1 MLRRAY
7 CLLGIVFL
15 LAVRVEA
22 QRMDTGLYAF
32 GTFDSKGFDT
42 VNVGNL
48 NVHYEI
54 PIVSKPGRNGLNF
67 IYSLVY
73 DGLVWSNVNVNWNF
87 SWNPDPNF
95 GFHGQLE
102 GAVTGTLT
110 YAAGPYTC
118 QDGSS
123 VTEFYDYTYVD
134 ATGQPHV
141 FNLVQGAYCDDGT
154 NGNSGDGSSTDSSGY
169 SYDPP
174 YVEKGNV
181 HILPYTTTATNG
193 AYPSLTDSN
202 GNTVTNNGD
211 GTFTDTT
218 GTTEL
223 TIVGQGTPASPR
235 TFTYP
240 VAEQAD
246 GAMQATA
253 TSYYKAYTVQTNF
266 GCSGISEYG
275 PVTTNLVDHVIL
287 ADGSTYY
294 FTYESTPGVSGAVTG
309 RLTTVTLPTT
319 GVITYTYSGTGCGNG
334 INSDGTPV
342 TLQRAIASGTTTPSG
357 TKTYTRNENVM
368 RSTGGSYQPW
378 VLCSTQANY
387 YNFDSCSENTVVD
400 EVGNET
406 DYTFA
411 EGGIALYETSRT
423 VWNGTAAAG
432 QQLESRVA
440 TFNGGPPVPFQN
452 QPAASAFGGPPF
464 SSIQV
469 ADSFNG
475 IATAN
480 TLSTYDPAGSITS
493 ATVSDPESGGS
504 VLQTTTWVY
513 DANETL
519 AGFGV
524 GDGTNGLYGMGWG
537 FDQTTPTATNGIPQ
551 HGGVTGYRG
560 NKTSVSYSVLGTT
573 LIGSTITH
581 NDTGAVTA
589 TTTPTTY
596 TTPITTPT
604 GVTSYTLDPTQTFT
618 TGTALPVPNSG
629 VQISTSAAFDAAS
642 GVQTSATGANP
653 GQTVTYGQYDRLLRP
668 TQVSTAD
675 GGQVTMTYSP
685 AEATS
690 VTKMNATQSAI
701 QETFMDTY
709 GRVVRQ
715 AVRGDLPSV
724 SAPVWYL
731 KDYCYDAAGR
741 LQYQSTPYSSGSD
754 TPSSYQ
760 CNTSVADAYQYD
772 GLNRKTEINHP
783 DGSHVS
789 LRYNGKAV
797 KSTKLGASAVSRI
810 TQYDAVGRMI
820 TVCELSTNSS
830 MPNSSSPTPC
840 PADIAGTGFTTYY
853 YYGVYSELYGTLT
866 GLPTTTVSQGSQDRF
881 FQTDGLGRPV
891 QSQEPET
898 GLTTYS
904 YAYNSAG
911 LSTVTRTRQQ
921 VNTPFYQTSTGAIP
935 TTTTTT
941 TYDALGRVVSVSYSD
956 GTPSKS
962 FTYDKAS
969 TGDAVQN
976 KGAIIGQMADAFTT
990 LNGSQIAAR
999 EFSYDVMGRVNETRD
1014 CLPDWCGQSANDVY
1028 RQYGYDTASE
1038 LVTEQYGTAGNNQT
1052 TSALS
1057 YAYSLAGQ
1065 LASIQGG
1072 QNNATL
1078 TPGLYATQSMGPSG
1092 PTLVQYGNG
1101 LNGPYQYDAAGQMS
1115 GNWVCRGDTQPS
1127 CPAGTQLYGEVN
1139 ATMAHQLT
1147 SMVDTTVDEGG
1158 GAYYDEFGRLTGFQ
1172 WYFGANTTS
1181 LGFAYDRY
1189 GNRTQQNVTGGSGP
1203 SPQLNFNVAN
1213 NQVTGYTYDFAGNVI
1228 NDGFHQY
1235 KYDAENNLISV
1246 DNGSTATY
1254 VYDALNQRVK
1264 AVANGVVE
1272 RYGFDLSGRR
1282 ATTWQDGTGALESA
1296 QYYAGSNRLA
1306 YWLAADGNIH
1316 FEHQDWLGTERVRT
1330 SATGAVESSHVSLP
1344 FGDNL
1349 TTTGP
1354 DTNPGHFAQ
1363 MDHDLSATSG
1373 LEHGTFREYHA
1384 TSGRWMSPDPY
1395 SGSYNWS
1402 NPQSMN
1408 RYTYALNNP
1417 FVMVDPLGL
1426 QQCNPSNAK
1435 GTAPAG
1441 PGDKGQSDA
1450 NGSDGDRRYLI
1461 DAGGDDYG
1469 LGDQTVS
1476 HPEGTCNASGE
1487 VAADR
1492 APPRTLHHRNH
1503 NLTPHPHPH
1512 PLSRA
1517 AITTGAGGR
1526 VRRSGHHLTHDHNG
1540 RTIATTGVI
1549 SARDVVGH
1557 P

>member
-1 MLRRAY
+1 
-7 CLLGIVFL
+7 
-15 LAVRVEA
+15 
-22 QRMDTGLYAF
+22 
-32 GTFDSKGFDT
+32 
-42 VNVGNL
+42 
-48 NVHYEI
+48 
-54 PIVSKPGRNGLNF
+54 
-67 IYSLVY
+67 
-73 DGLVWSNVNVNWNF
+73 
-87 SWNPDPNF
+87 
-95 GFHGQLE
+95 
-102 GAVTGTLT
+102 
-110 YAAGPYTC
+110 
-118 QDGSS
+118 
-123 VTEFYDYTYVD
+123 
-134 ATGQPHV
+134 
-141 FNLVQGAYCDDGT
+141 
-154 NGNSGDGSSTDSSGY
+154 
-169 SYDPP
+169 
-174 YVEKGNV
+174 
-181 HILPYTTTATNG
+181 
-193 AYPSLTDSN
+193 
-202 GNTVTNNGD
+202 
-211 GTFTDTT
+211 
-218 GTTEL
+218 
-223 TIVGQGTPASPR
+223 
-235 TFTYP
+235 
-240 VAEQAD
+240 
-246 GAMQATA
+246 
-253 TSYYKAYTVQTNF
+253 
-266 GCSGISEYG
+266 
-275 PVTTNLVDHVIL
+275 
-287 ADGSTYY
+287 
-294 FTYESTPGVSGAVTG
+294 
-309 RLTTVTLPTT
+309 
-319 GVITYTYSGTGCGNG
+319 
-334 INSDGTPV
+334 
-342 TLQRAIASGTTTPSG
+342 
-357 TKTYTRNENVM
+357 
-368 RSTGGSYQPW
+368 
-378 VLCSTQANY
+378 
-387 YNFDSCSENTVVD
+387 
-400 EVGNET
+400 
-406 DYTFA
+406 
-411 EGGIALYETSRT
+411 
-423 VWNGTAAAG
+423 
-432 QQLESRVA
+432 
-440 TFNGGPPVPFQN
+440 
-452 QPAASAFGGPPF
+452 
-464 SSIQV
+464 
-469 ADSFNG
+469 
-475 IATAN
+475 
-480 TLSTYDPAGSITS
+480 
-493 ATVSDPESGGS
+493 
-504 VLQTTTWVY
+504 
-513 DANETL
+513 
-519 AGFGV
+519 
-524 GDGTNGLYGMGWG
+524 
-537 FDQTTPTATNGIPQ
+537 
-551 HGGVTGYRG
+551 
-560 NKTSVSYSVLGTT
+560 
-573 LIGSTITH
+573 
-581 NDTGAVTA
+581 
-589 TTTPTTY
+589 
-596 TTPITTPT
+596 
-604 GVTSYTLDPTQTFT
+604 
-618 TGTALPVPNSG
+618 
-629 VQISTSAAFDAAS
+629 
-642 GVQTSATGANP
+642 
-653 GQTVTYGQYDRLLRP
+653 
-668 TQVSTAD
+668 
-675 GGQVTMTYSP
+675 
-685 AEATS
+685 
-690 VTKMNATQSAI
+690 
-701 QETFMDTY
+701 
-709 GRVVRQ
+709 
-715 AVRGDLPSV
+715 
-724 SAPVWYL
+724 
-731 KDYCYDAAGR
+731 
-741 LQYQSTPYSSGSD
+741 
-754 TPSSYQ
+754 
-760 CNTSVADAYQYD
+760 
-772 GLNRKTEINHP
+772 
-783 DGSHVS
+783 
-789 LRYNGKAV
+789 
-797 KSTKLGASAVSRI
+797 
-810 TQYDAVGRMI
+810 
-820 TVCELSTNSS
+820 
-830 MPNSSSPTPC
+830 
-840 PADIAGTGFTTYY
+840 
-853 YYGVYSELYGTLT
+853 
-866 GLPTTTVSQGSQDRF
+866 
-881 FQTDGLGRPV
+881 
-891 QSQEPET
+891 
-898 GLTTYS
+898 
-904 YAYNSAG
+904 
-911 LSTVTRTRQQ
+911 
-921 VNTPFYQTSTGAIP
+921 
-935 TTTTTT
+935 
-941 TYDALGRVVSVSYSD
+941 
-956 GTPSKS
+956 
-962 FTYDKAS
+962 
-969 TGDAVQN
+969 
-976 KGAIIGQMADAFTT
+976 
-990 LNGSQIAAR
+990 
-999 EFSYDVMGRVNETRD
+999 
-1014 CLPDWCGQSANDVY
+1014 
-1028 RQYGYDTASE
+1028 
-1038 LVTEQYGTAGNNQT
+1038 VTEQYGTAGNNQT